1 MDKTLTSSMTI
12 AQNTDYIDVIRQI
25 KLNSDFIDRKD
36 LYAILG
42 IFICWLLFTYLL
54 SDFDKIKK

>member
-1 MDKTLTSSMTI
+1 MTI